1 MEPVINP
8 LSSAG
13 LLVSIAGYGWLCFRV
28 LARYRDWLRRRRRD
42 ARPAARL
49 RVPIV
54 ALALLTWS
62 LDIASYPLFLA
73 GTVISGI
80 AIGAA
85 FSGGLATA
93 LAGRIV
99 GEALED
105 DERSN
110 RVVDRFLADLETLE
124 KAITRYEKEVRGRKL
139 DPSVLATAEAARYAD
154 AAGVARLRTLLADQG
169 VATDPLERMR
179 HAADLHR
186 SLALLGRNG
195 RLSTSLERCFDETAR
210 AHHVLGGLN
219 AHMESDVELDEHAR
233 IVEAVE
239 SGDAEAAREAMRTH
253 LRTIRRVTLRQWTD
267 GPGLWD

>member
-1 MEPVINP
+1 MPRAWPVCAP
-8 LSSAG
+8 SS
-13 LLVSIAGYGWLCFRV
+13 R
-28 LARYRDWLRRRRRD
+28 
-42 ARPAARL
+42 
-49 RVPIV
+49 
-54 ALALLTWS
+54 
-62 LDIASYPLFLA
+62 
-73 GTVISGI
+73 
-80 AIGAA
+80 
-85 FSGGLATA
+85 
-93 LAGRIV
+93 
-99 GEALED
+99 
-105 DERSN
+105 
-110 RVVDRFLADLETLE
+110 
-124 KAITRYEKEVRGRKL
+124 TR
-139 DPSVLATAEAARYAD
+139 
-154 AAGVARLRTLLADQG
+154 G

-233 IVEAVE
+233 IVDAVE